1 MNLYARVYVEI
12 TNICNYNCSFCP
24 KNQRAPG
31 RMTMEQFK
39 TVADQLKAVT
49 NYMYFHVMGEPLTHP
64 LLPDFVRYAKAS
76 GFKPAITT
84 NGSLLPQRGRELIDA
99 GVYKVNI
106 SVHSFEDGSQEEY
119 IRYLSQC
126 ADFADE
132 ASRSGVLTVLRLW
145 NRDHDDG
152 RNISTL
158 DFFRNR
164 LEGEWKEGTRGFRIR
179 NKLHIEYGDRFTWPD
194 MTCEDA
200 GSSVFCYGLKDHF
213 GVLCDG
219 TVIPCCLD
227 HEGDIALGN
236 LFTQDIEEILEGPR
250 ARAMRQGFQRRQ
262 ATEELCRKCGYARRF
277 G

>member
-1 MNLYARVYVEI
+1 MEI

-24 KNQRAPG
+24 KNKRTPG
-31 RMTMEQFK
+31 RMTMEQFR
-39 TVADQLKAVT
+39 TVADKLKAVT

-64 LLPDFVRYAKAS
+64 LLPDFVRYARDC

-84 NGSLLPQRGRELIDA
+84 NGSLLPQRGRELIAA

-106 SVHSFEDGSQEEY
+106 SVHSFEDGSEEDY

-132 ASRSGVLTVLRLW
+132 ASRAGVLTVLRLW

-158 DFFRNR
+158 DFFRSH

-179 NKLHIEYGDRFTWPD
+179 DKLHIEYGDRFTWPD
-194 MTCEDA
+194 MGCEDG

-236 LFTQDIEEILEGPR
+236 IFTQDIAEILDGPR
-250 ARAMRQGFQRRQ
+250 ATAMREGFRRRQ

-277 G
+277 